1 MSCKK
6 DGCRKCDLPRN
17 EMLLDLGLGV
27 GEALTSLLEV
37 ARTGIDSFAWDT
49 AELAQLAQMIVAL
62 VRPSQPITPPEI
74 VAKNRALTLRF
85 GPDNSYVLHI
95 PAVSA
100 QQRRILA
107 TQCAQAAADL
117 AVSPVVSKSN
127 SNQMLF
133 QFPE

>member
-17 EMLLDLGLGV
+17 EMLLDIGLGV

-37 ARTGIDSFAWDT
+37 ARTGINNVSWNT

-62 VRPSQPITPPEI
+62 VRPNQPITPPEI
-74 VAKNRALTLRF
+74 VVKNRALTLRF
-85 GPDNSYVLHI
+85 GPDSSYVLHV
-95 PAVSA
+95 PAGTPQQCRTLAA
-100 QQRRILA
+100 Q
-107 TQCAQAAADL
+107 CVKAAIDL
-117 AVSPVVSKSN
+117 NGSPVISVDN
-127 SNQMLF
+127 PNQMLF